1 MTGII
6 ERKKKNMEI
15 KVNKEIRNYTEAIYF
30 GLSLRQFIFSVLACL
45 MAVGLYFLMK
55 PYFGLETLSWLCIL
69 GATPFALLGFI
80 GYQGMNAEEIA
91 MVAIRSLLLSYSQ
104 LSYVPVNLYYEILR
118 PVFDKHVKE
127 DSISYVKKL
136 REIKKERKGKI

>member
-1 MTGII
+1 
-6 ERKKKNMEI
+6 MEI

-80 GYQGMNAEEIA
+80 SYQGMNAEEIA
-91 MVAIRSLLLSYSQ
+91 MVAIRSLLLSHSQ
-104 LSYVPVNLYYEILR
+104 LSYAPVNLYYEILR

-127 DSISYVKKL
+127 DSISHVKKL
-136 REIKKERKGKI
+136 RKIKKERKRKI